1 MNSLTPNLMVKN
13 VRETVAFYQENF
25 DLQVVASVPED
36 APTLNW
42 AMVTNGPVTLMF
54 QSVESLQDD
63 IAIFKNMPLGA
74 SLNFYVK
81 VEDVPAYLA
90 KLKDKV
96 TIVDDLRKTFYGAL
110 EFTFQDLNGYFVT
123 LAQDVVE

>member
-1 MNSLTPNLMVKN
+1 MVKN
-13 VRETVAFYQENF
+13 VRDTVAFYQEHF
-25 DLQVVASVPED
+25 DLQLIASVPED

-54 QSVESLQDD
+54 QSVESLQED
-63 IAIFKNMPLGA
+63 ITIFTNMPLGA

-81 VEDVPAYLA
+81 AEDVPAYLA

>member
-1 MNSLTPNLMVKN
+1 MVKN

-25 DLQVVASVPED
+25 DLQLVASVPED
-36 APTLNW
+36 TPTLNW

-54 QSVESLQDD
+54 QSVESLQED
-63 IAIFKNMPLGA
+63 ITIFKNVSLGA

-96 TIVDDLRKTFYGAL
+96 TIVDDLRRTFYGAL

-123 LAQDVVE
+123 LAQDIVE